1 MYEQQ
6 REAIRSEMSGESAE
20 TQIEY
25 RLDCIVRELDEMCAL
40 AANPET
46 VDLIEQN
53 KVAVGQ
59 VLTRAQL
66 IASHLKLREEAP
78 KLRIIS
84 QN

>member
-6 REAIRSEMSGESAE
+6 LEAVRAEMSGEPAE

-25 RLDCIVRELDEMCAL
+25 RLDCIIRELDEMCAL
-40 AANPET
+40 ASNPET

-53 KVAVGQ
+53 KIAVGQ
-59 VLTRAQL
+59 IMTRAQL
-66 IASHLKLREEAP
+66 IASHLKLREEGAP

-84 QN
+84 Q